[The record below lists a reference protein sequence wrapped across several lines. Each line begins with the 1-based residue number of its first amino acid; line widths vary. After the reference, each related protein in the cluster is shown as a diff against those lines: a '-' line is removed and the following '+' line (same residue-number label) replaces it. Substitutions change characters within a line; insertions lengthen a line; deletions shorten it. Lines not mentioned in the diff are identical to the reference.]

1 MNTVEQVVGPAVAE
15 WDEKEPLR
23 WTMLEIVGIGTR
35 AETKVCFF
43 DLTDLQHGHSLDFLI
58 ALKGFLIDRRLTA
71 KLSTIRTDAFR
82 IRAVLKTCQDAF
94 ARPSAEVSYAP
105 PIFDRISADLLVGL
119 WAVKECVPG
128 NYLETFKTFFRSN
141 RYNARLFEPGLADAD
156 FPQRNS
162 TDGSGLGGKV
172 SHLRRNVL
180 ASALTRATLIEILNI
195 TEYAFENGTLN
206 LGFFAYSRL
215 LLSRAARPESFRL
228 LRLKDLHIDENS
240 EAKTYY
246 LAVTI
251 PKSRAAQRPVA
262 TIRLHPDVGRI
273 LDLQRIAVAERLG
286 PLIEKINTKNMG
298 ANQLSQRYTVGDLP
312 LFPAGVKS
320 GRISKET
327 EERLGVV
334 RDAATFIT
342 YYSAPLQALTL
353 VNMTHNALRHT
364 IGTQLAIAGCST
376 ATIAGVLLH
385 ASKRAAGVYVDLVF
399 SGAIDEL
406 SDSLES
412 AFLQHFPVIK
422 EFASVRDDM
431 DPGKR
436 IVSTSP
442 YRLQPEVTGE
452 CGRRE
457 ICQYAP
463 ITCYECPRFKPCYDA
478 DHSVNLDRVTDEIAA
493 ARVGGLPRVV
503 DVKRYEH
510 IANRIRVVI
519 SICNSMRGAV
529 ADGKTISDRPL

>member
-1 MNTVEQVVGPAVAE
+1 MSSVKQVVGPAIAE

-23 WTMLEIVGIGTR
+23 WTMSEIVGRGTR
-35 AETKVCFF
+35 AESLVCSF
-43 DLTDLQHGHSLDFLI
+43 DLTDLRLGYSLNFLI
-58 ALKGFLIDRRLTA
+58 AFKNYLIDRRLMA
-71 KLSTIRTDAFR
+71 KLSTIRTDAYR
-82 IRAVLKTCQDAF
+82 IQSVLKTCQDAF
-94 ARPSAEVSYAP
+94 AKSNAENSLNP
-105 PIFDRISADLLVGL
+105 PLFDRITADLLVGL
-119 WAVKECVPG
+119 WATKEFVPS
-128 NYLETFKTFFRSN
+128 NYLETFKTFFRKN
-141 RYNARLFEPGLADAD
+141 RYNAGIFESGLADVD
-156 FPQRNS
+156 FPLRNS
-162 TDGSGLGGKV
+162 NEGSGVGGIV
-172 SHLRRNVL
+172 GQLRKNVL
-180 ASALTRATLIEILNI
+180 ASALTRATLIEILNV
-195 TEYAFENGTLN
+195 TECAFENGTLN
-206 LGFFAYSRL
+206 LGLFAYSRL

-228 LRLKDLHIDENS
+228 LRLKDLKIDENNGVN
-240 EAKTYY
+240 TYY

-273 LDLQRIAVAERLG
+273 LDLQRAAVAERLG
-286 PLIEKINTKNMG
+286 ALVEKNNTQNIG
-298 ANQLSQRYTVGDLP
+298 NLLSPRYTVGDLP
-312 LFPAGVKS
+312 LFPAGARS

-342 YYSAPLQALTL
+342 YYSAPLQALTR

-364 IGTQLAIAGCST
+364 VGTQLAIAGCST

-385 ASKRAAGVYVDLVF
+385 ASNRAAGVYVDLVF

-412 AFLQHFPVIK
+412 AFLEHFPVIK
-422 EFASVRDDM
+422 EFASVQDDM
-431 DPGKR
+431 DPRKR

-442 YRLQPEVTGE
+442 GRPLSELTGE
-452 CGRRE
+452 CGRRQ

-478 DHSVNLDRVTDEIAA
+478 DHTINLHRVLNEITS
-493 ARVGGLPRVV
+493 ARNGGLSREV

-519 SICNSMRGAV
+519 SICTAKRSAV
-529 ADGKTISDRPL
+529 SGTIALSDSTA